1 MSDKEVKMKCSFCEK
16 TRAES
21 HKLIAGP
28 KETFICD
35 ECVKLCHDILKE
47 GTIDSET
54 KEFVIPDPKKLHEFL
69 NLHVISQSR
78 AKKIISVAVYN
89 HYKRIVNNLI
99 KDNGQD
105 EIEKSNVLMLGPSG
119 VGKTL
124 IAKKVAEY
132 VNVPFAIADATTIT
146 ESGYVGDDVEN
157 IVTRLLQ
164 QAEFNVEKAERGIIY
179 IDEIDKKAKKGENV
193 SITRDVSGEGVQ
205 QALLKII
212 EGTTI
217 RVPPQGGR
225 KHPGAEMIEVDTTNI
240 LFIVGGAF
248 VGIDKVINKRA
259 NKSAGIGFNQKVE
272 VIDTEYDECEPDDL
286 IKYGLI
292 PELVGR
298 LPVVVGCHELEKKD
312 LKAIMLDVK
321 NSLIKQSQRL
331 FKMENV
337 DLIITKDAVDYVVEE
352 AHGKKLGAR
361 GLKSVLEKGLLEIQY
376 DLPEYRDGGVKEITV
391 NTKTLKGEKPLLT
404 YEFDADE
411 GKKDNGTTA
420 NI

>member
-1 MSDKEVKMKCSFCEK
+1 MSDKEIKMKCSFCEK
-16 TRAES
+16 SRAES

-47 GTIDSET
+47 GLVEGDT
-54 KEFVIPDPKKLHEFL
+54 KEFAIPDPKKLHGFL
-69 NLHVISQSR
+69 NEHVIGQDR
-78 AKKIISVAVYN
+78 AKKIMSVAVYN
-89 HYKRIVNNLI
+89 HFKRIVNNLI
-99 KDNGQD
+99 LEEGQD

-124 IAKKVAEY
+124 IAKKVAQY

-157 IVTRLLQ
+157 IITRLLQ
-164 QAEFNVEKAERGIIY
+164 QSDFDVEKAQRGIVY
-179 IDEIDKKAKKGENV
+179 IDEIDKVSRKSENP

-212 EGTTI
+212 EGTTV

-225 KHPGAEMIEVDTTNI
+225 KHPGQEMIEVNTANI

-259 NKSAGIGFNQKVE
+259 NKSAGIGFNQQVE
-272 VIDTEYDECEPDDL
+272 SVDTGFDECEPDDL

-298 LPVVVGCHELEKKD
+298 LPVIVGCHNLDKTD

-331 FKMENV
+331 FKMEHV
-337 DLIITKDAVDYVVEE
+337 DLIITDDAIDYIVDE
-352 AHGKKLGAR
+352 AHEKKLGAR

-376 DLPEYRDGGVKEITV
+376 DLPEYRDGKVKEITV
-391 NTKTLKGEKPLLT
+391 NKKTLLGEKPMLT
-404 YEFDADE
+404 YEFDIQE
-411 GKKDNGTTA
+411 TKEDNGTTGKE
-420 NI
+420 